1 MNFRAL
7 GRLACMA
14 LALSI
19 GFEET
24 SFAQSRREAG
34 VGSLLEMK
42 CYSKD
47 TYNGIYIKNDLSL
60 VSNRRVY
67 KAFGF
72 FASTQS
78 GGVEATSENDPSEV
92 TCDLAGRNRSP
103 IYKNLSMTVAMNDNS
118 IYWKDRYSTRL
129 RLTTYLDGK
138 YAGSTEV
145 GFREL
150 KRFSVDISGVRSI
163 AFSVECFNSSD
174 NYGKLC
180 PVLWVLE
187 DKLF

>member
-1 MNFRAL
+1 MKFSIF
-7 GRLACMA
+7 GKLACMA

-19 GFEET
+19 GFEGT

-42 CYSKD
+42 CHSKD
-47 TYNGIYIKNDLSL
+47 TYNGIYIRNDASL
-60 VSNRRVY
+60 VSNRRVH

-78 GGVEATSENDPSEV
+78 GNSEATSERDPSEV

-103 IYKNLSMTVAMNDNS
+103 IYKNLSMAVAMNDNS
-118 IYWKDRYSTRL
+118 TWWNGKYATRL

-138 YAGSTEV
+138 FAGSTEV

-150 KRFSVDISGVRSI
+150 KRFSVDISGVRSL

-174 NYGKLC
+174 DYGKLC
-180 PVLWVLE
+180 PVLWILE
-187 DKLF
+187 DKLY